1 MKAVQIVKPNDLRII
16 DMDKPTID
24 AKNNVLVKIKAA
36 GICGSDVGI
45 YHGTNA
51 AATYPRVI
59 GHEIVGVVEEVGGN
73 AKKIKVGDRVIVD
86 QVTACGTCYAC
97 RKGRP
102 NVCEH
107 LQVRGVHIDGGYR
120 EYMAVPESDVYVLPD
135 SLSYQDA
142 VMIEPTTIAVQACSR
157 AQLEFQD
164 TVMIIGAGALGSSML
179 RIVNLYSPR
188 KIIVVDIDEPKL
200 EAALQNG
207 ATDVIN
213 SKTED
218 VVTRAKELTDGYGP
232 TVVIDCACF
241 HGSFLTAC
249 KAAGN
254 ASRVITMGF
263 SIAPDEIN
271 QFVITS
277 KELDVRGS
285 RLQNHRF
292 QTVIDLINKGGVAAM
307 NYSIS
312 DTAEFGEYVSGPR
325 VLPHEETK
333 ARMRAVLADIQDGTF
348 AGRWI
353 AENKSRGRTF
363 FNSKRDQLAKHPM
376 EQVGE
381 ELRRNMIW
389 GGDKDLDT
397 ASN

>member
-59 GHEIVGVVEEVGGN
+59 GHEIVGVVEEVGDN

-232 TVVIDCACF
+232 TVVIDL
-241 HGSFLTAC
+241 S
-249 KAAGN
+249 
-254 ASRVITMGF
+254 
-263 SIAPDEIN
+263 
-271 QFVITS
+271 
-277 KELDVRGS
+277 
-285 RLQNHRF
+285 
-292 QTVIDLINKGGVAAM
+292 LIH
-307 NYSIS
+307 I
-312 DTAEFGEYVSGPR
+312 
-325 VLPHEETK
+325 
-333 ARMRAVLADIQDGTF
+333 
-348 AGRWI
+348 
-353 AENKSRGRTF
+353 
-363 FNSKRDQLAKHPM
+363 
-376 EQVGE
+376 
-381 ELRRNMIW
+381 
-389 GGDKDLDT
+389 
-397 ASN
+397 

>member
-1 MKAVQIVKPNDLRII
+1 MRETKSFLYMRNPGGLHMKAVQIVKPNDLRII

-142 VMIEPTTIAVQACSR
+142 VMIEPTTIAVQCCSR
-157 AQLEFQD
+157 AQLESED
-164 TVMIIGAGALGSSML
+164 TVMIIGSGALGSSIL
-179 RIVNLYSPR
+179 RIVKLYNP
-188 KIIVVDIDEPKL
+188 KAIIVTDIDDAKL
-200 EAALQNG
+200 EEAKKNG
-207 ATDVIN
+207 ATYTIN
-213 SKTED
+213 SLKED
-218 VVTRAKELTDGYGP
+218 VPTKAHELTDGYGP
-232 TVVIDCACF
+232 TVTIDAACVK
-241 HGSFLTAC
+241 GSLLTALQ
-249 KAAGN
+249 ATGN
-254 ASRVITMGF
+254 AGRVITMGF
-263 SIAPDEIN
+263 SVAPTEVN

-285 RLQNHRF
+285 RLQNRKF
-292 QTVIDLINKGGVAAM
+292 QDVIDLVNEGKVDLRG
-307 NYSIS
+307 SIS
-312 DTAEFGEYVSGPR
+312 HTWNFEDAQAAFDFVDSHDPSYRKG
-325 VLPHEETK
+325 VL
-333 ARMRAVLADIQDGTF
+333 TF
-348 AGRWI
+348 
-353 AENKSRGRTF
+353 K
-363 FNSKRDQLAKHPM
+363 K
-376 EQVGE
+376 
-381 ELRRNMIW
+381 
-389 GGDKDLDT
+389 
-397 ASN
+397 